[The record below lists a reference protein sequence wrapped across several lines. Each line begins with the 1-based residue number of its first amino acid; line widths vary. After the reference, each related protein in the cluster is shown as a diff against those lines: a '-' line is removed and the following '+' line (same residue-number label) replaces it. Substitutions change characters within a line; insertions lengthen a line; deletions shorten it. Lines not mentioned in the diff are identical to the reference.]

1 MNKKNQETILEK
13 AIQDLPILGI
23 LIETL
28 FNTERKLEELG
39 VVEFSEIA
47 P

>member
-1 MNKKNQETILEK
+1 MNKKNQETILGK

-23 LIETL
+23 LIEIL
-28 FNTERKLEELG
+28 FNTERKLE

-47 P
+47 S